1 VVFIPK
7 RRASLAL
14 GVGGMIEPFR
24 VDGKISLV
32 TGGSRGIG
40 LGIVRALAEA
50 GSDIAMVARDPS
62 RLETARVEIAAKG
75 RRVWIYPFD
84 LRRSAE
90 APELFNRIVA
100 ETGGVDILVNNA
112 GGIVRGMADAV
123 RLQAV
128 HDLMELNLAA
138 VFALCQEFARER
150 IRSAKPG
157 KIINI
162 ASVMS
167 ETVRPGAAAYAMTK
181 GGIRQLTKALAV
193 EWAPHGIHVNAIG
206 PGFTR
211 TELTE
216 ALWSNREFEEA
227 VNRRTPLGRWGTAA
241 DIGHAAVF
249 LASPASDFITG
260 QTLYVDGGLISSMGG
275 LG

>member
-1 VVFIPK
+1 
-7 RRASLAL
+7 
-14 GVGGMIEPFR
+14 VGIMLEKFR
-24 VDGKISLV
+24 VDKKTALV

-40 LGIVRALAEA
+40 LGIALALADA
-50 GSDIAMVARDPS
+50 GSDIALVARDPS
-62 RLETARVEIAAKG
+62 HLEAAQADIAAAG
-75 RRVWIYPFD
+75 RRVWTYPFD

-90 APELFNRIVA
+90 APALFASIA
-100 ETGGVDILVNNA
+100 TDTGGIDILVNNA
-112 GGIVRGMADAV
+112 GGIVRGAADVVSLQEV
-123 RLQAV
+123 R
-128 HDLMELNLAA
+128 DLMELNLSA

-162 ASVMS
+162 ASIMS

-216 ALWSNREFEEA
+216 ALWSNRDFEEA
-227 VNRRTPLGRWGTAA
+227 VNRRTPLGRWGTAE